1 MCRFFLL
8 VGEGDE
14 DVFVSAGARRHVLL
28 LIVKLVVA
36 AL

>member
-1 MCRFFLL
+1 MSKLL
-8 VGEGDE
+8 VGEGDQN
-14 DVFVSAGARRHVLL
+14 VLLGARARRHVLL